1 MLLRKLALQ
10 NFRNFTNQNWEFS
23 KTTIFVGPNGS
34 GKTSIVEAINLLATG
49 DSFRATRVEEMI
61 RLEAELSRVQG
72 LFALSAETDLF
83 AQKAWLG
90 TKDLL
95 EKEAILGE
103 KALLEEKALLR
114 EKALLEEKAIFREK
128 EEASADDLKLEI
140 MLTRG
145 MVAGKKSQ
153 YRLFTVNDVRRRRK
167 DFVKNL
173 SVVVFR
179 PEDLRLIE
187 GSPSRRRLFLDQT
200 LTMLDWEYQRALQQY
215 EQTLKRRN
223 LLLQKVRD
231 GVESKSVLSFWNLN
245 LLKHGEFLQ
254 RERSNFIDFIRE
266 VIFPFELNIE
276 YLPSL
281 INENRLKKYA
291 DKELVVGHT
300 LIGPHKDDF
309 LVKFSLPEKG
319 IEDLSLLAY
328 GSRGQQRLGVL
339 WLKVAE
345 LQFLHSRIDYQPLL
359 LLDDIMSELDENSK
373 KMVLSLLENYQVVLT
388 TADEVLATK
397 LSKRVQQ
404 SKLIKLTSV

>member
-1 MLLRKLALQ
+1 MFLRKLALQ
-10 NFRNFTNQNWEFS
+10 NFRNFTNQHWDFA
-23 KTTIFVGPNGS
+23 KTTIFVGENGS
-34 GKTSIVEAINLLATG
+34 GKTSIIEAINLLATG
-49 DSFRATRVEEMI
+49 DSFRATRIEEMI

-72 LFALSAETDLF
+72 LFTLSVE
-83 AQKAWLG
+83 
-90 TKDLL
+90 KDLL
-95 EKEAILGE
+95 VEKNLLVKNE
-103 KALLEEKALLR
+103 K
-114 EKALLEEKAIFREK
+114 
-128 EEASADDLKLEI
+128 SSDDLKLET

-187 GSPSRRRLFLDQT
+187 GSPRRRRLFLDQG
-200 LTMLDWEYQRALQQY
+200 LSMLDWKYQRALQQY

-223 LLLQKVRD
+223 LLLQKVRE
-231 GVESKSVLSFWNLN
+231 GEESKSILSFWNLN

-254 RERSNFIDFIRE
+254 RERSNFVDFIRE

-281 INENRLKKYA
+281 INEDRLKKYA
-291 DKELVVGHT
+291 DKEIAAGHT

-319 IEDLSLLAY
+319 IEDLSILAY
-328 GSRGQQRLGVL
+328 GSRGQQRLAVL

-373 KMVLSLLENYQVVLT
+373 TMVLSLLENYQVVLT
-388 TADEVLATK
+388 TADEDLAK
-397 LSKRVQQ
+397 ELSKKVQQ
-404 SKLIKLTSV
+404 SKLIRLSLV

>member
-1 MLLRKLALQ
+1 MFLRKLALQ
-10 NFRNFTNQNWEFS
+10 NFRNFTNQHWDFA
-23 KTTIFVGPNGS
+23 KTTIFVGENGS
-34 GKTSIVEAINLLATG
+34 GKTSIIEAINLLASG
-49 DSFRATRVEEMI
+49 DSFRAARIEEMI
-61 RLEAELSRVQG
+61 RLEAELSRVQA
-72 LFALSAETDLF
+72 LFELESLD
-83 AQKAWLG
+83 
-90 TKDLL
+90 DLL
-95 EKEAILGE
+95 STNNLQN
-103 KALLEEKALLR
+103 LENKQND
-114 EKALLEEKAIFREK
+114 LEN
-128 EEASADDLKLEI
+128 LKLEA

-187 GSPSRRRLFLDQT
+187 GNPRRRRLFLDQT
-200 LTMLDWEYQRALQQY
+200 LSMLNWEYQRALQQY

-223 LLLQKVRD
+223 LLLQKVREGEED
-231 GVESKSVLSFWNLN
+231 KNVLTFWNLN
-245 LLKHGEFLQ
+245 LVKHGEFLQ
-254 RERSNFIDFIRE
+254 RERSIFIDFIRE

-291 DKELVVGHT
+291 SKETAAGHT

-309 LVKFSLPEKG
+309 LVKFSLPKKG

-339 WLKVAE
+339 WLKIAE
-345 LQFLHSRIDYQPLL
+345 LQFLHSQIDYQPLL

-373 KMVLSLLENYQVVLT
+373 EMVLTLLENYQVVLT
-388 TADEVLATK
+388 TADVDLAEELK
-397 LSKRVQQ
+397 KRI
-404 SKLIKLTSV
+404 SHSRLINFLN

>member
-10 NFRNFTNQNWEFS
+10 NFRNFTNQNWDFS
-23 KTTIFVGPNGS
+23 RTTIFFGQNGS
-34 GKTSIVEAINLLATG
+34 GKTSIIEAINLLATG
-49 DSFRATRVEEMI
+49 DSFRATRIEEMI

-72 LFALSAETDLF
+72 LFTLSTE
-83 AQKAWLG
+83 
-90 TKDLL
+90 KDLL
-95 EKEAILGE
+95 VEKN
-103 KALLEEKALLR
+103 LLVKNEE
-114 EKALLEEKAIFREK
+114 
-128 EEASADDLKLEI
+128 SSDDLKLET

-187 GSPSRRRLFLDQT
+187 GSPRRRRLFLDQA
-200 LTMLDWEYQRALQQY
+200 LSMLDWEYQRALQQY

-223 LLLQKVRD
+223 LLLQKVRE
-231 GVESKSVLSFWNLN
+231 GEESKSILSFWNLN

-281 INENRLKKYA
+281 INEDRLKKYA
-291 DKELVVGHT
+291 DKEIAVGHT

-309 LVKFSLPEKG
+309 LVKFSLLEKG
-319 IEDLSLLAY
+319 IEDLSILAY
-328 GSRGQQRLGVL
+328 GSRGQQRLAVL

-373 KMVLSLLENYQVVLT
+373 TMVLSLLENYQVVLT
-388 TADEVLATK
+388 TADEDLAK
-397 LSKRVQQ
+397 ELSKKVQQ
-404 SKLIKLTSV
+404 SKLIRLSLV

>member
-10 NFRNFTNQNWEFS
+10 NFRNFTNQNWDFS
-23 KTTIFVGPNGS
+23 RTTIFVGQNGS
-34 GKTSIVEAINLLATG
+34 GKTSIIEAINLLATG
-49 DSFRATRVEEMI
+49 DSFRATRIEEMI

-72 LFALSAETDLF
+72 LFTLSVE
-83 AQKAWLG
+83 
-90 TKDLL
+90 KDLL
-95 EKEAILGE
+95 VEKN
-103 KALLEEKALLR
+103 LLVKNEE
-114 EKALLEEKAIFREK
+114 
-128 EEASADDLKLEI
+128 SSDDLKLET

-187 GSPSRRRLFLDQT
+187 GSPRRRRLFLDQG
-200 LTMLDWEYQRALQQY
+200 LSMLDWEYQRALQQY

-223 LLLQKVRD
+223 LLLQKVRE
-231 GVESKSVLSFWNLN
+231 GEESKSILSFWNLN

-254 RERSNFIDFIRE
+254 RERSNFVDFIRE

-281 INENRLKKYA
+281 INEDRLKKYA
-291 DKELVVGHT
+291 DKEIAAGHT

-319 IEDLSLLAY
+319 IEDLSILAY
-328 GSRGQQRLGVL
+328 GSRGQQRLAVL

-373 KMVLSLLENYQVVLT
+373 TMVLSLLENYQVVLT
-388 TADEVLATK
+388 TADEDLAK
-397 LSKRVQQ
+397 ELSKKVQQ
-404 SKLIKLTSV
+404 SKLIRLSLV